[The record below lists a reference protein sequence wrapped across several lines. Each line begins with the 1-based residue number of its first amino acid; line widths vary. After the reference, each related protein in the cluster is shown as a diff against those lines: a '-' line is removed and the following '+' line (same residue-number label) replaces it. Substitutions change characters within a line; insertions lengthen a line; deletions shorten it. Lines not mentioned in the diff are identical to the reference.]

1 MLNVHWSR
9 HLFYTWLLAR
19 CTLLCCFIRQKA
31 IFPLLLLVV
40 PLHITKI
47 LIAFLVICLV
57 LSFHLTGKTILGRM
71 KGVTCFKAVM
81 HG

>member
-19 CTLLCCFIRQKA
+19 HSLLCCFTRQKA
-31 IFPLLLLVV
+31 IVPLLPLIVS
-40 PLHITKI
+40 LHITEI

-57 LSFHLTGKTILGRM
+57 LSFHLIGKTILGRM